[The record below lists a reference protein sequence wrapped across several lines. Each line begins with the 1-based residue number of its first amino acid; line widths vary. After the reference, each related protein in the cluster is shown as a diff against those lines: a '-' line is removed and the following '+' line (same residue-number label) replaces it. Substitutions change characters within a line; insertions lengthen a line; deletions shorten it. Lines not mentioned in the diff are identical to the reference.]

1 MSEPKTDPLHHEQR
15 RSRRPQTNHH
25 LSKSHNRMIA
35 GVAGGFAEF
44 IDANPTVIRWV
55 FGVVTVLTSGFF
67 VLIYALLWLILPKPP
82 DEPVS

>member
-1 MSEPKTDPLHHEQR
+1 
-15 RSRRPQTNHH
+15 
-25 LSKSHNRMIA
+25 MIA
-35 GVAGGFAEF
+35 GVAAGFAEF
-44 IDANPTVIRWV
+44 IDANPTVVRWV